1 MGHLEIIKVL
11 TENVE
16 HKHILNE
23 IDRTGKTARSLASSL
38 GESEKC
44 PEMKEKYEEIRKYDI
59 MIIFQQIIL
68 ILFQIINVGVYFLK
82 LFFYFVLFYLYYQNT
97 NHEEGVIY

>member
-1 MGHLEIIKVL
+1 MGNLEIIKVL

-23 IDRTGKTARSLASSL
+23 LDRTGKTARSLASSL

-44 PEMKEKYEEIRKYDI
+44 PEMKQKYMEIEKF
-59 MIIFQQIIL
+59 IFL
-68 ILFQIINVGVYFLK
+68 ILKCNCNFTCVSAENCPTFA
-82 LFFYFVLFYLYYQNT
+82 
-97 NHEEGVIY
+97 